1 MNTFF
6 QNPLGQLPII
16 VGISTVNVLSGAENI
31 TYSDTHFNFQLDN
44 SSMGIVNIGIG
55 VRIPSTGQ
63 IWPAGFN

>member
-6 QNPLGQLPII
+6 QDPLGQLPII
-16 VGISTVNVLSGAENI
+16 IGVSTVNVLSGAENF
-31 TYSDTHFNFQLDN
+31 TYFDTPFVFQLDA

>member
-6 QNPLGQLPII
+6 QDPLGQTPII
-16 VGISTVNVLSGAENI
+16 IGISTVNVLSGAENF
-31 TYSDTHFNFQLDN
+31 TYSDIHFDFQLDA
-44 SSMGIVNIGIG
+44 SSMGIINIGIG